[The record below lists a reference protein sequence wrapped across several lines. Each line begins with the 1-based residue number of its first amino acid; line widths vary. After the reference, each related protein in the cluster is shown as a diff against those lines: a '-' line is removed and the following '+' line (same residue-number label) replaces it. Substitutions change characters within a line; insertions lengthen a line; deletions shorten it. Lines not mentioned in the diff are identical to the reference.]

1 MAEDFKALV
10 AAQKE
15 TSKLIQQQIRQ
26 SMSDE
31 ERDASDKALEAISL
45 ERSESARRGWETRQQ
60 NIALDAAK
68 NDKKGGAAQEE
79 DESKAGIKSDKQLTM
94 LGKIGKSLGDGFKNT
109 KEKAGK
115 GLMGMLKAGLFG
127 GLILAGVAFLNS
139 PFFGKMIKVIKKD
152 IIPFIG
158 MLYRDFIKPFALFVG
173 RQLMKFFGDLATFAK
188 DPSWENFKKFDITS
202 IAVGIAAALAVI
214 TKLFGPKLLFKSL
227 KLGAKL
233 FGKTL
238 GLAGKLLGKIG
249 IPGMGKGGASKLGGA
264 VPKGGVSKLGGAVPK
279 GGGKIAGAAK
289 GLATMGK
296 AAGKSIGAFIG
307 GILKG
312 IGAGLTALGNPVA
325 IAGLLAATAAII
337 GISAAIRI
345 MTPAFEPIGK
355 MMKSFGESVREVF
368 GGLGDFVE
376 DIGKTIEGIIT
387 KMGASIGAVIDKI
400 SGLQTAGT
408 DATTKQIKELSA
420 IPADGMFSAAKGIDA
435 MKAALDGFGG
445 GTLSKI
451 GDSLFGSGGP
461 IEKIIALTKK
471 VPELMKAAEAITVLG
486 AAGGDFAKTEAELKR
501 RKEVVELKKDIADG
515 PSFSITGNSKENF
528 AKKQAELAA
537 LEGQAMKMNAV
548 GSGGTSGVGLKRI
561 EKLVTEIVMMKREQQ
576 KNASAGTTF
585 NKGGDQTTVNQGKTI
600 VTQPTPIA
608 NIHKS
613 SAMAAAGA

>member
-31 ERDASDKALEAISL
+31 ERDASDKALEAINL

-79 DESKAGIKSDKQLTM
+79 DESKAGIKTDKQLTM

-139 PFFGKMIKVIKKD
+139 PYFKTMIKVIKED
-152 IIPFIG
+152 IIPVLAVI
-158 MLYRDFIKPFALFVG
+158 YKDFIKPFAIFVKDQLF
-173 RQLMKFFGDLATFAK
+173 KFFGDLATFTK
-188 DPSWENFKKFDITS
+188 DPSWENFKKFDLTS
-202 IAVGIAAALAVI
+202 LAVTAAVAFAVI
-214 TKLFGPKLLFKSL
+214 TKLLGKKLLFKGL
-227 KLGAKL
+227 KAGVGLFTGAL
-233 FGKTL
+233 N
-238 GLAGKLLGKIG
+238 LAGKGLGKI
-249 IPGMGKGGASKLGGA
+249 IPGGPAIKGGASKLGDIA
-264 VPKGGVSKLGGAVPK
+264 KGGGSKLGAVPK
-279 GGGKIAGAAK
+279 GGGKIAGVAK
-289 GLATMGK
+289 NIAKVGV
-296 AAGKSIGAFIG
+296 AAGKGIGAFIG

-312 IGAGLTALGNPVA
+312 IAGGLASIANPATLLG
-325 IAGLLAATAAII
+325 LAAVVLAIN
-337 GISAAIRI
+337 GIALAIRI

-355 MMKSFGESVREVF
+355 MMKSFGASVREVF
-368 GGLGDFVE
+368 GGLGDFVK

-435 MKAALDGFGG
+435 MKKALDGFGG

-461 IEKIIALTKK
+461 IEKIIDLTKK

-576 KNASAGTTF
+576 KNVSAG
-585 NKGGDQTTVNQGKTI
+585 NNIAIGGNTNVSPSKTI
-600 VTQPTPIA
+600 VTQPTSIA
-608 NIHKS
+608 S
-613 SAMAAAGA
+613 PSPVVQSLATAG

>member
-1 MAEDFKALV
+1 
-10 AAQKE
+10 
-15 TSKLIQQQIRQ
+15 
-26 SMSDE
+26 
-31 ERDASDKALEAISL
+31 
-45 ERSESARRGWETRQQ
+45 
-60 NIALDAAK
+60 LDAAK
-68 NDKKGGAAQEE
+68 NDKKGGAAATE
-79 DESKAGIKSDKQLTM
+79 DGAKEKIKGDKQLTM
-94 LGKIGKSLGDGFKNT
+94 LGKISKSLGDGFKNT

-139 PFFGKMIKVIKKD
+139 PYFGKMIKVIKRD

-173 RQLMKFFGDLATFAK
+173 RQLMKFFGDLARFAK

-249 IPGMGKGGASKLGGA
+249 IPGMGKSAASKLGGA

-368 GGLGDFVE
+368 GGLGDFVK

-420 IPADGMFSAAKGIDA
+420 IPSDGMFSAAKGINA

-461 IEKIIALTKK
+461 IEKIIDLTKK

-486 AAGGDFAKTEAELKR
+486 AAGSDFAKTEAELKR
-501 RKEVVELKKDIADG
+501 RKKVAELKKDIVDG
-515 PSFSITGNSKENF
+515 PSLLGDSKETI
-528 AKKQAELAA
+528 AKKQAELAT
-537 LEGQAMKMNAV
+537 LEGQAMKMNVV

-576 KNASAGTTF
+576 KNSSAG
-585 NKGGDQTTVNQGKTI
+585 NNIAIGGDTNVSPKKMV

-608 NIHKS
+608 NTHKS